1 MIYVMKIDESEKI
14 SWLFLVFLIQ
24 ISAEALPQSYGIVH
38 IMRVAQSLI
47 KRKKLTSS
55 PYKYS

>member
-1 MIYVMKIDESEKI
+1 MKIDESEKI

-24 ISAEALPQSYGIVH
+24 ITAEALPQSYGIVH